1 MAESQEDRIVV
12 DASLVFRWFVAED
25 DSDRAVALLQR
36 WAGNRTRI
44 TAPHFLVAEV
54 ANALHQRVRQGH
66 MTVEEAEARM
76 EEVLS
81 PRLGIDF
88 YDASNLH
95 PRAVQLANQLRQ
107 PAVYDSIYLALAEA
121 LGGEL
126 WTADRN
132 FHRAASVEFGNVRWL
147 READVRN

>member
-1 MAESQEDRIVV
+1 M
-12 DASLVFRWFVAED
+12 DASLVFKWFVVED
-25 DSDRAVALLQR
+25 DSDQAVALLQR
-36 WAGNRTRI
+36 WAGSGARI

-66 MTVEEAEARM
+66 MTVEEAEARV
-76 EEVLS
+76 EEMLS

-107 PAVYDSIYLALAEA
+107 PAVYDSIYLALAES

-132 FHRAASVEFGNVRWL
+132 FHRVASAEFGNVRRL
-147 READVRN
+147 READALN